1 MTGLRERA
9 RWIRSQLVQRAQM
22 LRGDL
27 AVLMYHRV
35 CPADDHAFLQR
46 GGVPWISPATF
57 RAQMEFLRAHDFAVL
72 PLDEAL
78 AKIARRERL
87 RPRTLAITFDDGY
100 RDNLEHAA
108 PVLRELELPA
118 TFFLA
123 TALLEKRRLLWEHV
137 VMLAEERLG
146 RAAVRELASR
156 AGLALPPDREVL
168 GTATHAASLAT
179 REQLVAALRAALALP
194 ADEERELVRALYLDA
209 DGVRALAQGA
219 LAIGS
224 HGHAHHSYAT
234 LTEAEAVA
242 DLEQARAR
250 LEELRLPSISK
261 IFCSAYGG
269 HTPRE
274 VPHLVR
280 LGYRGA
286 LGVKLGTN
294 GARLDPFDVRR
305 IALGESSWHRLRFLD
320 RAAPWNHRLHA
331 FR

>member
-1 MTGLRERA
+1 MVGMLERA
-9 RWIRSQLVQRAQM
+9 RWWKSQLVQRAQM

-35 CPADDHAFLQR
+35 CPEQDHAFLQR
-46 GGVPWISPATF
+46 GGVPWISPETF
-57 RAQMEFLRAHDFAVL
+57 RAQMEFLRAHDFTVL

-78 AKIARRERL
+78 ERIARRERL

-123 TALLEKRRLLWEHV
+123 TALLERRELLWEHV
-137 VMLAEERLG
+137 VMLAEERL
-146 RAAVRELASR
+146 RREAVRAIAAR
-156 AGLALPPDREVL
+156 AGLELAADREVL
-168 GTATHAASLAT
+168 ATATHAASLAT
-179 REQLVAALRAALALP
+179 RDALVAALREALQLRAG
-194 ADEERELVRALYLDA
+194 AESELVRALYLDA
-209 DGVRALAQGA
+209 DGARALGQGV

-234 LTEAEAVA
+234 LSEAEAVA
-242 DLEQARAR
+242 DLEQARAQ
-250 LEELRLPSISK
+250 LEELRLSALSR

-269 HTPRE
+269 HTPRD

-305 IALGESSWHRLRFLD
+305 IALGERSWHRLRFLA
-320 RAAPWNHRLHA
+320 RAASWNHLLHA

>member
-1 MTGLRERA
+1 
-9 RWIRSQLVQRAQM
+9 M

-35 CPADDHAFLQR
+35 CPEQDHAFLQR
-46 GGVPWISPATF
+46 GGVPWISPESF
-57 RAQMEFLRAHDFAVL
+57 RAQMEFLRAHDFEVL

-78 AKIARRERL
+78 EKIARRERL
-87 RPRTLAITFDDGY
+87 QPRTLAISFDDGY

-108 PVLRELELPA
+108 PVLRALGLPA

-123 TALLEKRRLLWEHV
+123 TALLDARRLLWEHV

-146 RAAVRELASR
+146 RAAVREHAAR
-156 AGLALPPDREVL
+156 AGLALPADREVL
-168 GTATHAASLAT
+168 AVATHAATLAT
-179 REQLVAALRAALALP
+179 RDALVAALRATLELH
-194 ADEERELVRALYLDA
+194 ADEERELVRDLYLDA

-234 LTEAEAVA
+234 LSEAEAIA
-242 DLEQARAR
+242 DLEQARAQ
-250 LEELRLPSISK
+250 LEQLRLPSISK

-269 HTPRE
+269 HTPRD

-280 LGYRGA
+280 LGYLGA

-305 IALGESSWHRLRFLD
+305 IALGDHSWHRLRFLD